1 MKLPGDEPTPCATAW
16 RRADAPCERRPV
28 NQNCLSSDALVTCPA
43 LAGWP
48 DGSEFESQR
57 HLNQPPVR
65 ANQGVADPA
74 KAPSSTPQFRIGE
87 DRGVGQI
94 VEVGPIL
101 QLVAL
106 GEVEP
111 LVDRQVDPLEARSAA
126 NVARGAAEN
135 ADAGRDK

>member
-1 MKLPGDEPTPCATAW
+1 MALATRALTLIDRRHETAW

-74 KAPSSTPQFRIGE
+74 KAAPPAPQFRIGE

-106 GEVEP
+106 GEIEQQP
-111 LVDRQVDPLEARSAA
+111 YIGCTAFC
-126 NVARGAAEN
+126 
-135 ADAGRDK
+135 